1 MRNAT
6 NANTTKC
13 SEDAAARRNE
23 LSESTTPNIPCS
35 AFICHCHIRGC
46 SLNGSWQNGRLS
58 AGGGGPLTQEV
69 LGLGN
74 LGVPYF
80 KLFGGQEFFDFLPPG
95 VAILGNVF
103 GKFFFR
109 NIGILLPVFLQLF
122 VFFR

>member
-1 MRNAT
+1 M
-6 NANTTKC
+6 
-13 SEDAAARRNE
+13 
-23 LSESTTPNIPCS
+23 
-35 AFICHCHIRGC
+35 
-46 SLNGSWQNGRLS
+46 
-58 AGGGGPLTQEV
+58 TQKV

-103 GKFFFR
+103 GKVFFR